1 MKNKFKSLSTILEE
15 RNSNRYKKRITS
27 IVSEIR
33 AKQIDYKNSTLLD
46 LKNKIQ
52 TYKDKKISNEIDA
65 YIFEIEKNG
74 GVYQTF
80 IEDKS
85 ELIKVIKEWC
95 IDRKELDIREYKR
108 ILDL

>member
-1 MKNKFKSLSTILEE
+1 MMRRFRRCYKNKGFFSSLFS
-15 RNSNRYKKRITS
+15 
-27 IVSEIR
+27 
-33 AKQIDYKNSTLLD
+33 
-46 LKNKIQ
+46 
-52 TYKDKKISNEIDA
+52 KKISNEIDS

-85 ELIKVIKEWC
+85 ELIKVIKKWC
-95 IDRKELDIREYKR
+95 IDRKKPDIREYKR